1 MVPATCSRRILIGAQ
16 DNEDAETPFRLSW
29 LRKDMRQ
36 PPVYPQST
44 IDPDEFTR
52 LLCSRRVEDLR
63 ILAKKLSRQPT
74 AHV

>member
-1 MVPATCSRRILIGAQ
+1 MKMLKRL
-16 DNEDAETPFRLSW
+16 FRLSW
-29 LRKDMRQ
+29 LWQDTRK

-44 IDPDEFTR
+44 IDSDEFTR

>member
-1 MVPATCSRRILIGAQ
+1 MKMLKRL
-16 DNEDAETPFRLSW
+16 FRLSW
-29 LRKDMRQ
+29 LRQDMRK

-44 IDPDEFTR
+44 IDSDEFTR

>member
-1 MVPATCSRRILIGAQ
+1 MKMLKRL
-16 DNEDAETPFRLSW
+16 FRLSW
-29 LRKDMRQ
+29 LRQDSRK
-36 PPVYPQST
+36 PSVYPHPI

-74 AHV
+74 AHA